1 MMMDIGGGGERSY
14 GDARPVDR
22 LSPAC
27 SAGVLEVVAFTA
39 PGPYILE

>member
-1 MMMDIGGGGERSY
+1 MMMMDIGGGGERSY

-22 LSPAC
+22 LSPAY
-27 SAGVLEVVAFTA
+27 SAGVLVAFTA